1 MDAQPKL
8 NRISKEP
15 SGPLLNW
22 VNGAPVPVYSPP
34 RDNQQIGQLARASLS
49 MEYKPKTI
57 LVDDV
62 EVIDPKEKDY
72 AKHTNM
78 EVMFMKASQAGA
90 EGDIDAA
97 SFVLDRVLGK
107 PKQFSESIIINT
119 TLAEALD
126 QIADAIEAESAVDVT
141 PTDDAWSVLD

>member
-1 MDAQPKL
+1 
-8 NRISKEP
+8 
-15 SGPLLNW
+15 
-22 VNGAPVPVYSPP
+22 
-34 RDNQQIGQLARASLS
+34 

-90 EGDIDAA
+90 EGDLDAA